1 MTDPFSVAR
10 PTLHILC
17 GKIASGKSTLA
28 AELMTAPG
36 TVMLSEDRWLS
47 LLFQDDLH
55 TVQDYV
61 HYSAKL
67 KLAITPHVIALLQAG
82 VNVVLDFPA
91 NTLTSRQWL
100 KGIVEQSG
108 AHHLLHYLHVSD
120 DVCKARLRARNAT
133 GEHDF
138 AATDEQF
145 EQITRYFVEPTEAE
159 GFQIRRYC

>member
-1 MTDPFSVAR
+1 MTAPVSVAR
-10 PTLHILC
+10 PMLHILC

-47 LLFQDDLH
+47 LLFHDVLH
-55 TVQDYV
+55 SVQDHV

-67 KLAITPHVIALLQAG
+67 KLAIRPHVVALLQAG
-82 VNVVLDFPA
+82 VNVVLDFTA

-100 KGIVEQSG
+100 KEIIDQSG
-108 AHHLLHYLHVSD
+108 AHHLLHYLQVSD

-145 EQITRYFVEPTEAE
+145 EQITRYFVGPTEAE